1 MCDELSGGR
10 GAGMW
15 GVGRWEGVVC
25 GLAVRYTLS
34 SVAGVAA
41 VEYSRIGLPMLCNV
55 NIKIFFSSI
64 RLSMLCSCRVRNTH
78 QTMAH
83 SPLFLIII
91 RPSSCCTTY

>member
-1 MCDELSGGR
+1 MCDELSGGAEERRSGGR
-10 GAGMW
+10 GAGTR
-15 GVGRWEGVVC
+15 VGG
-25 GLAVRYTLS
+25 VRYTLS
-34 SVAGVAA
+34 TVAGVAA

-91 RPSSCCTTY
+91 RPSSFCTTY